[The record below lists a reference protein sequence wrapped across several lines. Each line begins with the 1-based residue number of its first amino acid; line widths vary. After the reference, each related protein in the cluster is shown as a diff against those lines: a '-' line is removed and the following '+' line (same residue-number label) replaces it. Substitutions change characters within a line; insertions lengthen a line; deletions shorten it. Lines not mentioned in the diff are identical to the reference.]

1 MRWRR
6 EEGRREKGRRE
17 EGREEEGRGGKGLDR
32 GVFTI
37 YHFEPQYIMIH
48 LQKLTSLSH

>member
-32 GVFTI
+32 GVLLYTTLNHNI
-37 YHFEPQYIMIH
+37 
-48 LQKLTSLSH
+48 